1 MSEGVC
7 FFMTSIASTEDDS
20 AVLLPVGWELV
31 RMLQQWVEVMRDM
44 KALVTEADIAVRAG
58 NEERRQKAGEDLD
71 AFVAGM
77 NNDASVRL
85 LEDVDLQELLSK
97 TIAEEE
103 SRDKVDVELMVSL
116 MLVQKQVDLSVAQI
130 DRNLVAARAIDRM
143 LQ

>member
-1 MSEGVC
+1 
-7 FFMTSIASTEDDS
+7 MTSIASTEDDS